1 MARGK
6 LRFRQSDVTRA
17 IKAAVAAGI
26 DVARVEIDK
35 EGKIV
40 IVTGKPDPVGGN
52 VDDLDRELR
61 EWEARRGQSRAS
73 GHREGNG

>member
-17 IKAAVAAGI
+17 IKAAIAAGI

-40 IVTGKPDPVGGN
+40 IVTGKPDPVQN
-52 VDDLDRELR
+52 SVDLDRELG
-61 EWEARRGQSRAS
+61 EWEMSRGQSRTS
-73 GHREGNG
+73 RYREGNG

>member
-6 LRFRQSDVTRA
+6 LRFRQTDVTRA

-40 IVTGKPDPVGGN
+40 IVAAEPDSEGVEVG
-52 VDDLDRELR
+52 LDRELR
-61 EWEARRGQSRAS
+61 EWEARRDQGWT
-73 GHREGNG
+73 